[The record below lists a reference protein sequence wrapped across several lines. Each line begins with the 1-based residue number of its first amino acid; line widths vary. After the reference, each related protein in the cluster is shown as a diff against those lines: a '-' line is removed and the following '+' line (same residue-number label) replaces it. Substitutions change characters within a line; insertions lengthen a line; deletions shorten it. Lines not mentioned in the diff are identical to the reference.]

1 MVQSSFYAIWME
13 THSSCL
19 KSCMAT
25 NSLINWQDTGKGMVG
40 ARMSRRA
47 RRHFKKIQRA
57 DSKYALQ
64 EIASSIQTELDK
76 RHLSYDEALMLGN
89 VIQNRADQVPG
100 DAIVYAISDRD
111 AYRRTL
117 ELYLRDALLTRTEQ
131 LLLWEERRR
140 LGISDAEHEAL
151 LNQLLSQ
158 WKRQGRTVTID
169 RFDKPSEGG
178 AGSV

>member
-1 MVQSSFYAIWME
+1 MS
-13 THSSCL
+13 
-19 KSCMAT
+19 
-25 NSLINWQDTGKGMVG
+25 MVG
-40 ARMSRRA
+40 ARMSRKA

-57 DSKYALQ
+57 ATKYALQ
-64 EIASSIQTELDK
+64 ESASSIQTDLDK

-89 VIQNRADQVPG
+89 LIQTRADQVPG
-100 DAIVYAISDRD
+100 DGIVYAISDRD

-140 LGISDAEHEAL
+140 LGISEEEHEHL

-158 WKRQGRTVTID
+158 WKRQGKNVTID
-169 RFDKPSEGG
+169 RFVEPNGG
-178 AGSV
+178 AGGV

>member
-1 MVQSSFYAIWME
+1 
-13 THSSCL
+13 
-19 KSCMAT
+19 
-25 NSLINWQDTGKGMVG
+25 MVG
-40 ARMSRRA
+40 ARMSRKA

-57 DSKYALQ
+57 TSKYALQ
-64 EIASSIQTELDK
+64 ESASAIQTDLDK

-89 VIQNRADQVPG
+89 LIQTRADQVPG
-100 DAIVYAISDRD
+100 EGIVYAISDRD

-140 LGISDAEHEAL
+140 LGISEEEHDHL

-158 WKRQGRTVTID
+158 WKRQGKNVTID
-169 RFDKPSEGG
+169 RFVKPSGG
-178 AGSV
+178 ADSV